1 MGGGSGL
8 QLFLDPQER
17 ERSGKRPWANA
28 SETREARACAQ
39 WGHERVGVLSVLPH
53 ETKEEL
59 LNLLFCESHS
69 VENKQSC
76 GCSGAKGLAC
86 LTCEYSIV
94 PRAISDGH
102 RCYGFSEVVSCMA

>member
-8 QLFLDPQER
+8 QLFLDPQEH

-59 LNLLFCESHS
+59 LNLLFCESHP

-86 LTCEYSIV
+86 SIV